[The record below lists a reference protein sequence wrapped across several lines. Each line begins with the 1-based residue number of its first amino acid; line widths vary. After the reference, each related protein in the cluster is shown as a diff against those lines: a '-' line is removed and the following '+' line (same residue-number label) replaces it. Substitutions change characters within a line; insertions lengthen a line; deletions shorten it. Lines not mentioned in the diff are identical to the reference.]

1 MKTSWKSHLIGITVV
16 VLWASLVTGAQ
27 SEGWR
32 GGGLGSG
39 LGKGWVQLHGRI
51 LCASC
56 TLEDLHQTFPVQHQR
71 LYQLE
76 HRLGR
81 VVIEANS
88 EQPPFPYRRFW
99 LKSDD
104 QVFATLATE
113 ENLFKEVEVSGLL
126 REYLPTAGT
135 LDLAVVTVMNK

>member
-1 MKTSWKSHLIGITVV
+1 MKTAWKSRLIGVTVV
-16 VLWASLVTGAQ
+16 VLCASLVTGAQ

-56 TLEDLHQTFPVQHQR
+56 TLETLPVQHQR

-81 VVIEANS
+81 VLIEANS
-88 EQPPFPYRRFW
+88 EQSPFPYHRFW

-104 QVFATLATE
+104 QVFATLAAE

-135 LDLAVVTVMNK
+135 LDLAVVTVMSK